1 MYKENLWEQLFIF
14 IPKCM
19 LSLQLDAFL
28 FCFKKIFVVKFI
40 LVYHESTLYLSLSW
54 IHPVSQFVVNPPC
67 ISVCR
72 ESTLYLSL
80 SWIHPVSQFVVNPLC
95 ISVCRESTL
104 YLSLSW
110 IHPVSIFVVNPPCIS
125 VYELMKGWNLI
136 FNLMCEIC
144 KIRNISLQRVNA
156 YLWYIGKKS
165 VMFHLK
171 IHQEKSQNQYH
182 NGFQYP
188 APPTIPFLLFNPFQ
202 STPCNFKKISPY
214 SRGRKFQSKIW
225 LKPDSESQVCD

>member
-54 IHPVSQFVVNPPC
+54 IHPVSQFVVNPP
-67 ISVCR
+67 
-72 ESTLYLSL
+72 
-80 SWIHPVSQFVVNPLC
+80 C

-202 STPCNFKKISPY
+202 STPCNYKKNSPY

-225 LKPDSESQVCD
+225 LKPDSESQVCDQKQDLELSTPAF